1 MIERR
6 SDTEGY
12 PTIYESWP
20 KRRPRLDEVVT
31 RIFKE
36 SILPQYQE
44 RCRILKFDHHASID
58 TWFDVKRDTLRTSF
72 RRSILPPVLGQL
84 PDGLTQKMLVKADT
98 RLNKEHGEYI
108 IHGICDAR
116 HLIVRIMIWS
126 DCLYA
131 YWLTEIPHDKSVRKD
146 DQKRRIITSVF
157 HALKEPQDG
166 VEIVPW
172 PDNIE
177 DFSDVYH
184 EVMRDAPAFSKAD
197 VDKRIDEREEELN
210 VRIERQWRPLP
221 THPPAS
227 EQPIHH
233 FVMHFTDQSD
243 CQLTMVNDAH
253 WESQWVMLQSDPTP
267 LQIDLATIA
276 GTERSGL
283 TEKVETSS
291 LACPPKAKHAGGLS
305 PDVRSTV
312 FLPAPLNESLQ
323 ERIGHAL
330 QNKTL
335 PTYWEKVDDLLDA
348 SADLASTWCG
358 LTNVKSLLCLA
369 AACRFGPIISHY
381 IEAKP
386 HDTKEKKK
394 GIQEKEKGNPPSALS
409 IASKFLRQWD
419 KQVYR
424 IQQVKDGE
432 MDPETRKELN
442 VTNFPIT
449 EYVDSGFVKH
459 VWRRLHFNELKGTE
473 AYNLENFGAFMSITI
488 DQFVKLIVRHRF
500 KLDRADS
507 TPTRNAN
514 NTSTCTPDQ
523 NLETLKQLRQNND
536 PEGVGS
542 QLDRLFRS
550 AAVYVTCPSQEQPEA
565 RERLAT
571 AWDDALTLT
580 ETHNSRAHKAMLS
593 QGMDGFMSAVQQLQ
607 KDHNV

>member
-253 WESQWVMLQSDPTP
+253 WESQWVMLQSDPAP
-267 LQIDLATIA
+267 LQIYLATIA
-276 GTERSGL
+276 GTKGSGL
-283 TEKVETSS
+283 TDNVETSS
-291 LACPPKAKHAGGLS
+291 LACPPVAKHAWAA
-305 PDVRSTV
+305 PTDVRSTV
-312 FLPAPLNESLQ
+312 FLRAPLNESLQ

-335 PTYWEKVDDLLDA
+335 PMYWERVDDLLDA
-348 SADLASTWCG
+348 SADLASAWCG

-369 AACRFGPIISHY
+369 TACRFGPIISQC
-381 IEAKP
+381 IEAKLQG
-386 HDTKEKKK
+386 TKEKKK
-394 GIQEKEKGNPPSALS
+394 GYPPSALS
-409 IASKFLRQWD
+409 IASKFLKQW
-419 KQVYR
+419 R
-424 IQQVKDGE
+424 LRMNTIREVKDGE
-432 MDPETRKELN
+432 MDPETRKKLS

-473 AYNLENFGAFMSITI
+473 AYNLENFGAFMSIAM
-488 DQFVKLIVRHRF
+488 DHFVNLIVRHRF
-500 KLDRADS
+500 TLDRADS
-507 TPTRNAN
+507 TPTRNAKRA
-514 NTSTCTPDQ
+514 STRTPDQ
-523 NLETLKQLRQNND
+523 NFETLKQLRQNND

-550 AAVYVTCPSQEQPEA
+550 AVAYVTCPSQEQAEA
-565 RERLAT
+565 HKRLVT
-571 AWDDALTLT
+571 AWDDALALT
-580 ETHNSRAHKAMLS
+580 ETHNSRAHEALLS

-607 KDHNV
+607 EDHNV

>member
-6 SDTEGY
+6 SDTEEY

-20 KRRPRLDEVVT
+20 KRGPRLEDVVT
-31 RIFKE
+31 HIFKE

-84 PDGLTQKMLVKADT
+84 PEGLTQKMLVKADT

-108 IHGICDAR
+108 IRKVCDEQE
-116 HLIVRIMIWS
+116 LIVRVMIWS

-131 YWLTEIPHDKSVRKD
+131 YWLTETPHDKSVRKD

-157 HALKEPQDG
+157 HALTESQDG

-172 PDNIE
+172 PDDIE
-177 DFSDVYH
+177 DFSDVYAYI
-184 EVMRDAPAFSKAD
+184 MRTAPTFSKAD

-210 VRIERQWRPLP
+210 VRIERQWRHLP

-233 FVMHFTDQSD
+233 FVTHFTDQSD

-267 LQIDLATIA
+267 LQIYLATIA
-276 GTERSGL
+276 GTKGSGL
-283 TEKVETSS
+283 TDNVETSS
-291 LACPPKAKHAGGLS
+291 LACPPVAKHARAAP

-335 PTYWEKVDDLLDA
+335 PMYWERVDDLLDA
-348 SADLASTWCG
+348 SADLASAWCG

-369 AACRFGPIISHY
+369 TACRFGPIISQY
-381 IEAKP
+381 IEAKQQG
-386 HDTKEKKK
+386 TKEKKK
-394 GIQEKEKGNPPSALS
+394 GYPPSALS

-419 KQVYR
+419 KQVHR

-432 MDPETRKELN
+432 MDPETRKKLS

-488 DQFVKLIVRHRF
+488 DHFVNLIVRHRF
-500 KLDRADS
+500 TLDRADS
-507 TPTRNAN
+507 TPTRNAKRA
-514 NTSTCTPDQ
+514 STHTPDQ
-523 NLETLKQLRQNND
+523 NFETLKQLRQNDD

-542 QLDRLFRS
+542 QVDRLFRS
-550 AAVYVTCPSQEQPEA
+550 AVVYVTCPSQEQAEA
-565 RERLAT
+565 HKRLVT
-571 AWDDALTLT
+571 AWDDALALT
-580 ETHNSRAHKAMLS
+580 ETHNSRAHKALLS

>member
-6 SDTEGY
+6 SDTEEY

-31 RIFKE
+31 HIFKE

-44 RCRILKFDHHASID
+44 QCLKLKLDHHASID

-72 RRSILPPVLGQL
+72 RRSILPPVLGKL
-84 PDGLTQKMLVKADT
+84 PEGLTQKMLVKADT

-108 IHGICDAR
+108 IHGIYDTR

-172 PDNIE
+172 PDDIE

-184 EVMRDAPAFSKAD
+184 EVMRTAPTFSKAD

-210 VRIERQWRPLP
+210 VRIERQWQHLP

-233 FVMHFTDQSD
+233 FVTHFTDQSD

-267 LQIDLATIA
+267 LQIYLATIA
-276 GTERSGL
+276 GTKGSGL
-283 TEKVETSS
+283 TDNVETSS
-291 LACPPKAKHAGGLS
+291 LACPPVAKHAWAAP

-335 PTYWEKVDDLLDA
+335 PMYWERVDDLLDA
-348 SADLASTWCG
+348 SANLASAWCG

-369 AACRFGPIISHY
+369 TACRFGPIISQC
-381 IEAKP
+381 IEAKLQG
-386 HDTKEKKK
+386 TKEKKE
-394 GIQEKEKGNPPSALS
+394 GYPPSALS
-409 IASKFLRQWD
+409 IANKFLKQW
-419 KQVYR
+419 R
-424 IQQVKDGE
+424 LRMNTIREVKDGE
-432 MDPETRKELN
+432 MDPETRKKLS

-449 EYVDSGFVKH
+449 EYVDSGFIKH

-488 DQFVKLIVRHRF
+488 DHFVNLIVRHRF
-500 KLDRADS
+500 TLDRADS
-507 TPTRNAN
+507 TPTRNAKRA
-514 NTSTCTPDQ
+514 STHTPDQ
-523 NLETLKQLRQNND
+523 NFETLKQLRQNND

-550 AAVYVTCPSQEQPEA
+550 AVVYVTCPSQEQAEA
-565 RERLAT
+565 HKRLVT
-571 AWDDALTLT
+571 AWDDALALT
-580 ETHNSRAHKAMLS
+580 ETHNSRAHKALLS

>member
-31 RIFKE
+31 RIFKA

-253 WESQWVMLQSDPTP
+253 WESQWVMLQSDPAP
-267 LQIDLATIA
+267 LQIYLATIA
-276 GTERSGL
+276 GTKGSGL
-283 TEKVETSS
+283 TDNVETSS
-291 LACPPKAKHAGGLS
+291 LACPPVAKHAWAA
-305 PDVRSTV
+305 PTDVRSTV
-312 FLPAPLNESLQ
+312 FLRAPLNESLQ

-335 PTYWEKVDDLLDA
+335 PMYWERVDDLLDA
-348 SADLASTWCG
+348 SADLASAWCG

-369 AACRFGPIISHY
+369 TACRFGPIISQC
-381 IEAKP
+381 IEAKLQG
-386 HDTKEKKK
+386 TKEKKK
-394 GIQEKEKGNPPSALS
+394 GYPPSALS
-409 IASKFLRQWD
+409 IASKFLKQW
-419 KQVYR
+419 R
-424 IQQVKDGE
+424 LRMNTIREVKDGE
-432 MDPETRKELN
+432 MDPETRKKLS

-473 AYNLENFGAFMSITI
+473 AYNLENFGAFMSIAM
-488 DQFVKLIVRHRF
+488 DHFVNLIVRHRF
-500 KLDRADS
+500 TLDRADS
-507 TPTRNAN
+507 TPTRNAKRA
-514 NTSTCTPDQ
+514 STRTPDQ
-523 NLETLKQLRQNND
+523 NFETLKQLRQNDD

-542 QLDRLFRS
+542 QVDRLFRS
-550 AAVYVTCPSQEQPEA
+550 AVVYVTCPSQEQAEA
-565 RERLAT
+565 HKRLVT
-571 AWDDALTLT
+571 AWDDALALT
-580 ETHNSRAHKAMLS
+580 ETHNSRAHEALLS

-607 KDHNV
+607 EDHNV

>member
-6 SDTEGY
+6 SDTEEY

-20 KRRPRLDEVVT
+20 KRGPRLEDVVT
-31 RIFKE
+31 HIFKE

-84 PDGLTQKMLVKADT
+84 PEGLTQKMLVKADT

-157 HALKEPQDG
+157 HALTESQDG

-172 PDNIE
+172 PDDIE

-210 VRIERQWRPLP
+210 VRIERQWRHLP

-233 FVMHFTDQSD
+233 FVTHFTDQSD

-253 WESQWVMLQSDPTP
+253 WESQWVMLQSDPAP
-267 LQIDLATIA
+267 LQIYLATIA
-276 GTERSGL
+276 GTKGSGL
-283 TEKVETSS
+283 TDNVETSS
-291 LACPPKAKHAGGLS
+291 LACPPVAKHAWAAP

-335 PTYWEKVDDLLDA
+335 PMYWERVDDLLDA
-348 SADLASTWCG
+348 SADLASAWCG

-369 AACRFGPIISHY
+369 TACRFGPIISQY
-381 IEAKP
+381 IEAKLQG
-386 HDTKEKKK
+386 TKEKKE
-394 GIQEKEKGNPPSALS
+394 GYPPSALS
-409 IASKFLRQWD
+409 IARKFLRQWD
-419 KQVYR
+419 KQVHR

-432 MDPETRKELN
+432 MDPETRKKLI

-473 AYNLENFGAFMSITI
+473 AYNLENFGAFMSIAI
-488 DQFVKLIVRHRF
+488 DHFVKLIVRHRF
-500 KLDRADS
+500 TLDRADS
-507 TPTRNAN
+507 TPTRNAKRA
-514 NTSTCTPDQ
+514 STRTPDQ
-523 NLETLKQLRQNND
+523 NFETLKQLRQNND

-542 QLDRLFRS
+542 QVDRLFRS
-550 AAVYVTCPSQEQPEA
+550 AVVYVTCPSQEQAEA
-565 RERLAT
+565 HKRLVT
-571 AWDDALTLT
+571 AWDDALALT
-580 ETHNSRAHKAMLS
+580 ETHNSRAHEALLS

-607 KDHNV
+607 EDHNV

>member
-253 WESQWVMLQSDPTP
+253 WESQWVMLQSDPAP
-267 LQIDLATIA
+267 LQIYLATIA
-276 GTERSGL
+276 GTKGSGL
-283 TEKVETSS
+283 TDNVETSS
-291 LACPPKAKHAGGLS
+291 LACPPVAKHAWAA
-305 PDVRSTV
+305 PTDVRSTV
-312 FLPAPLNESLQ
+312 FLRAPLNESLQ

-335 PTYWEKVDDLLDA
+335 PMYWERVDDLLDA
-348 SADLASTWCG
+348 SADLASAWCG

-369 AACRFGPIISHY
+369 TACRFGPIISQC
-381 IEAKP
+381 IEAKLQG
-386 HDTKEKKK
+386 TREKKK
-394 GIQEKEKGNPPSALS
+394 GYPPSALS
-409 IASKFLRQWD
+409 IASKFLKQW
-419 KQVYR
+419 R
-424 IQQVKDGE
+424 LRMNTIREVKDGE
-432 MDPETRKELN
+432 MDPETRKKLS

-473 AYNLENFGAFMSITI
+473 AYNLENFGAFMSIAM
-488 DQFVKLIVRHRF
+488 DHFVNLIVRHRF
-500 KLDRADS
+500 TLDRADS
-507 TPTRNAN
+507 TPTRNAKRA
-514 NTSTCTPDQ
+514 STRTPDQ
-523 NLETLKQLRQNND
+523 NFETLKQLRQNDD

-542 QLDRLFRS
+542 QVDRLFRS
-550 AAVYVTCPSQEQPEA
+550 AVVYVTCPSQEQAEA
-565 RERLAT
+565 HKRLVT
-571 AWDDALTLT
+571 AWDDALALT
-580 ETHNSRAHKAMLS
+580 ETHNSRAHEALLS

-607 KDHNV
+607 EDHNV

>member
-6 SDTEGY
+6 SDTEEY

-31 RIFKE
+31 HIFKE

-44 RCRILKFDHHASID
+44 QCLKLKLDHHASID

-72 RRSILPPVLGQL
+72 RRSILPPVLGKL
-84 PDGLTQKMLVKADT
+84 PEGLTQKMLVKADT

-108 IHGICDAR
+108 IHGIYDTR

-172 PDNIE
+172 PDDIE

-184 EVMRDAPAFSKAD
+184 EVMRTAPTFSKAD

-210 VRIERQWRPLP
+210 VRIERQWRHLP

-233 FVMHFTDQSD
+233 FVTHFTDQSD

-267 LQIDLATIA
+267 LQIYLATIA
-276 GTERSGL
+276 GTKGSGL
-283 TEKVETSS
+283 TDNVETSS
-291 LACPPKAKHAGGLS
+291 LACPPVAKHAWAAP

-335 PTYWEKVDDLLDA
+335 PMYWERVDDLLDA
-348 SADLASTWCG
+348 SADLASAWCG

-369 AACRFGPIISHY
+369 TACRFGPIISQY
-381 IEAKP
+381 IEAKLQG
-386 HDTKEKKK
+386 TKEKKE
-394 GIQEKEKGNPPSALS
+394 GYPPSALS
-409 IASKFLRQWD
+409 IARKFLRQWD
-419 KQVYR
+419 KQVHR

-432 MDPETRKELN
+432 MDPETRKKLI

-473 AYNLENFGAFMSITI
+473 AYNLENFGAFMSIAI
-488 DQFVKLIVRHRF
+488 DHFVKLIVRHRF
-500 KLDRADS
+500 TLDRADS
-507 TPTRNAN
+507 TPTRNAKRA
-514 NTSTCTPDQ
+514 STRTPDQ
-523 NLETLKQLRQNND
+523 NFETLKQLRQNND

-542 QLDRLFRS
+542 QVDRLFRS
-550 AAVYVTCPSQEQPEA
+550 AVVYVTCPSQEQAEA
-565 RERLAT
+565 HKRLVT
-571 AWDDALTLT
+571 AWDDALALT
-580 ETHNSRAHKAMLS
+580 ETHNSRAHEALLS

-607 KDHNV
+607 EDHNV

>member
-6 SDTEGY
+6 SDTEEY

-31 RIFKE
+31 HIFKE

-44 RCRILKFDHHASID
+44 QCLKLKLDHHASID

-72 RRSILPPVLGQL
+72 RRSILPPVLGKL
-84 PDGLTQKMLVKADT
+84 PEGLTQKMLVKADT

-108 IHGICDAR
+108 IHGIYDTR

-172 PDNIE
+172 PDDIE

-184 EVMRDAPAFSKAD
+184 EVMRTAPTFSKAD

-210 VRIERQWRPLP
+210 VRIERQWRHLP

-233 FVMHFTDQSD
+233 FVTHFTDQSD

-253 WESQWVMLQSDPTP
+253 WESQWVMLQSDPAP
-267 LQIDLATIA
+267 LQIYLATIA
-276 GTERSGL
+276 GTKGSGL
-283 TEKVETSS
+283 TENVETSS
-291 LACPPKAKHAGGLS
+291 LACPPVAKHAWAAP

-335 PTYWEKVDDLLDA
+335 PMYWEKVDDLLDA
-348 SADLASTWCG
+348 SADLASAWCG

-369 AACRFGPIISHY
+369 TACRFGPIISQC

-386 HDTKEKKK
+386 QGTKEKKK
-394 GIQEKEKGNPPSALS
+394 GYPPSALS

-419 KQVYR
+419 KQVHR

-432 MDPETRKELN
+432 MDPETRKKLS

-473 AYNLENFGAFMSITI
+473 AYNLENFGAFMSIAI
-488 DQFVKLIVRHRF
+488 DHFVKLIVRHRF
-500 KLDRADS
+500 TLDRADS
-507 TPTRNAN
+507 TPTRNAKRA
-514 NTSTCTPDQ
+514 STRTPDQ
-523 NLETLKQLRQNND
+523 NFETLKQLRQNND

-542 QLDRLFRS
+542 QVDRLFRS
-550 AAVYVTCPSQEQPEA
+550 AVVYVTCPSQEQAEA
-565 RERLAT
+565 HKRLVT
-571 AWDDALTLT
+571 AWNDALALT
-580 ETHNSRAHKAMLS
+580 ETHNSRAHKALLS

>member
-1 MIERR
+1 MIERHPHV
-6 SDTEGY
+6 EAY
-12 PTIYESWP
+12 PTIYDPWP
-20 KRRPRLDEVVT
+20 KRGPRLDDVVT
-31 RIFKE
+31 HIFKE

-84 PDGLTQKMLVKADT
+84 PEGLTQKMLVKADT

-108 IHGICDAR
+108 IHGIHDAR

-126 DCLYA
+126 DCLYT
-131 YWLTEIPHDKSVRKD
+131 YWLTETPHDKSVRKD

-172 PDNIE
+172 PDDIE

-184 EVMRDAPAFSKAD
+184 EVMRDAPTFSKAD

-210 VRIERQWRPLP
+210 VRIERQWRHLP

-233 FVMHFTDQSD
+233 FVTHFTDQSD

-253 WESQWVMLQSDPTP
+253 WESQWVMLQSDSTP
-267 LQIDLATIA
+267 LQIYLATIA
-276 GTERSGL
+276 GTKGSGL
-283 TEKVETSS
+283 TDNVETSS
-291 LACPPKAKHAGGLS
+291 LACPPVAKHAWAA
-305 PDVRSTV
+305 PTDVRSTV
-312 FLPAPLNESLQ
+312 FLRAPLNESLQ

-335 PTYWEKVDDLLDA
+335 PMYWERVDDLLDA
-348 SADLASTWCG
+348 SADLASAWCG

-369 AACRFGPIISHY
+369 TACRFGPIISQY
-381 IEAKP
+381 IEAKQQG
-386 HDTKEKKK
+386 TKEKKK
-394 GIQEKEKGNPPSALS
+394 GYPPSALS

-419 KQVYR
+419 KQVHR

-432 MDPETRKELN
+432 MDPETRKKLS

-488 DQFVKLIVRHRF
+488 DHFVNLIVRHRF
-500 KLDRADS
+500 TLDRADS
-507 TPTRNAN
+507 TPTRNAKRA
-514 NTSTCTPDQ
+514 STRTPDQ
-523 NLETLKQLRQNND
+523 NFETLKQLRQNDD

-542 QLDRLFRS
+542 QVDRLFRS
-550 AAVYVTCPSQEQPEA
+550 AVVYVTCPSQEQAEA
-565 RERLAT
+565 HKRLVT
-571 AWDDALTLT
+571 AWDDALALT
-580 ETHNSRAHKAMLS
+580 ETHNSRAHEALLS
-593 QGMDGFMSAVQQLQ
+593 QGMGGFMSAVQQLQ
-607 KDHNV
+607 EDHNV

>member
-6 SDTEGY
+6 SDTEEY

-20 KRRPRLDEVVT
+20 KRGPRLEDVVT
-31 RIFKE
+31 HIFKE

-84 PDGLTQKMLVKADT
+84 PEGLTQKMLVKADT

-253 WESQWVMLQSDPTP
+253 WESQWVMLQSDPAP
-267 LQIDLATIA
+267 LQIYLATIA
-276 GTERSGL
+276 GTKGSGL
-283 TEKVETSS
+283 TDNVETSS
-291 LACPPKAKHAGGLS
+291 LACPPVAKHAWAA
-305 PDVRSTV
+305 PTDVRSTV
-312 FLPAPLNESLQ
+312 FLRAPLNESLQ

-335 PTYWEKVDDLLDA
+335 PMYWERVDDLLDA
-348 SADLASTWCG
+348 SADLASAWCG

-369 AACRFGPIISHY
+369 TACRFGPIISQC
-381 IEAKP
+381 IEAKLQG
-386 HDTKEKKK
+386 TKEKKK
-394 GIQEKEKGNPPSALS
+394 GYPPSALS
-409 IASKFLRQWD
+409 IASKFLKQW
-419 KQVYR
+419 R
-424 IQQVKDGE
+424 LRMNTIREVKDGE
-432 MDPETRKELN
+432 MDPETRKKLS

-473 AYNLENFGAFMSITI
+473 AYNLENFGAFMSIAM
-488 DQFVKLIVRHRF
+488 DHFVNLIVRHRF
-500 KLDRADS
+500 TLDRADS
-507 TPTRNAN
+507 TPTRNAKRA
-514 NTSTCTPDQ
+514 STRTPDQ
-523 NLETLKQLRQNND
+523 NFETLKQLRQNDD

-542 QLDRLFRS
+542 QVDRLFRS
-550 AAVYVTCPSQEQPEA
+550 AVVYVTCPSQEQAEA
-565 RERLAT
+565 HKRLVT
-571 AWDDALTLT
+571 AWDDALALT
-580 ETHNSRAHKAMLS
+580 ETHNSRAHEALLS

-607 KDHNV
+607 EDHNV

>member
-6 SDTEGY
+6 SDTEEY

-31 RIFKE
+31 HIFKE
-36 SILPQYQE
+36 IILPQYQE
-44 RCRILKFDHHASID
+44 RCRILKLDHHASID

-72 RRSILPPVLGQL
+72 RRSILPPVLGKL
-84 PDGLTQKMLVKADT
+84 PEGLTQKMLVKADT

-108 IHGICDAR
+108 IHGIYDAR

-172 PDNIE
+172 PDDIE

-210 VRIERQWRPLP
+210 VRIERQWRHLP

-233 FVMHFTDQSD
+233 FVTHFTDQSD

-267 LQIDLATIA
+267 LQIYLATIA
-276 GTERSGL
+276 GTKGSGL
-283 TEKVETSS
+283 TENVETSS
-291 LACPPKAKHAGGLS
+291 LACPPVAKHARAAP

-335 PTYWEKVDDLLDA
+335 PMYWERVDDLLDA
-348 SADLASTWCG
+348 SADLASAWCG

-369 AACRFGPIISHY
+369 TACRFGPIISQC
-381 IEAKP
+381 IEAKQQG
-386 HDTKEKKK
+386 TKEKKK
-394 GIQEKEKGNPPSALS
+394 GYPPSALS
-409 IASKFLRQWD
+409 IANKFLKQWRL
-419 KQVYR
+419 QMNTIR
-424 IQQVKDGE
+424 EVKDGE
-432 MDPETRKELN
+432 MDPETRKKLS

-449 EYVDSGFVKH
+449 EYVDSGFIKH

-488 DQFVKLIVRHRF
+488 DHFVNLIVRHRF
-500 KLDRADS
+500 TLDRADS
-507 TPTRNAN
+507 TPTRNAKRA
-514 NTSTCTPDQ
+514 STRTPDQ

-550 AAVYVTCPSQEQPEA
+550 AAVYVTCPSQEQAEA
-565 RERLAT
+565 HKRLVT
-571 AWDDALTLT
+571 AWDDALALT
-580 ETHNSRAHKAMLS
+580 ETHNSRAHKALLS

>member
-1 MIERR
+1 MIERHPHV
-6 SDTEGY
+6 EAY
-12 PTIYESWP
+12 PTIYDPWP
-20 KRRPRLDEVVT
+20 KRRPRLEDVVT
-31 RIFKE
+31 HIFKE

-44 RCRILKFDHHASID
+44 QCLKLKLDHHASID

-84 PDGLTQKMLVKADT
+84 PEGLTQKMLVKADT

-108 IHGICDAR
+108 IRKVCDEQE
-116 HLIVRIMIWS
+116 LIVRVMIWS

-157 HALKEPQDG
+157 HALTESQDG

-172 PDNIE
+172 PDDIE
-177 DFSDVYH
+177 DFSDVYAYI
-184 EVMRDAPAFSKAD
+184 MRTAPTFSKAD

-210 VRIERQWRPLP
+210 VRIERQWRHLP

-233 FVMHFTDQSD
+233 FVTHFTDQSD

-267 LQIDLATIA
+267 LQIYLATIA
-276 GTERSGL
+276 GTKGSGL
-283 TEKVETSS
+283 TDNVETSS
-291 LACPPKAKHAGGLS
+291 LACPPVAKHARAAP

-335 PTYWEKVDDLLDA
+335 PMYWERVDDLLDA
-348 SADLASTWCG
+348 SADLASAWCG

-369 AACRFGPIISHY
+369 TACRFGPIISQC

-386 HDTKEKKK
+386 QGTKEKKK
-394 GIQEKEKGNPPSALS
+394 GYPPSALS

-419 KQVYR
+419 KQVHR

-432 MDPETRKELN
+432 MDPETRKKLS

-473 AYNLENFGAFMSITI
+473 AYNLENFGAFMSIAI
-488 DQFVKLIVRHRF
+488 DHFVNLIVRHRF
-500 KLDRADS
+500 TLDRADS
-507 TPTRNAN
+507 TPTRNAKRA
-514 NTSTCTPDQ
+514 STRTPDQ
-523 NLETLKQLRQNND
+523 NFETLKQLRQNND

-542 QLDRLFRS
+542 QVDRLFRS
-550 AAVYVTCPSQEQPEA
+550 AVVYVTCPSQEQAEA
-565 RERLAT
+565 HKRLVT
-571 AWDDALTLT
+571 AWNDALALT
-580 ETHNSRAHKAMLS
+580 ETHNSRAHKALLS

>member
-6 SDTEGY
+6 SDTEEY

-20 KRRPRLDEVVT
+20 KRGPRLEDVVT
-31 RIFKE
+31 HIFKE

-84 PDGLTQKMLVKADT
+84 PEGLTQKMLVKADT

-108 IHGICDAR
+108 IHGIYDAR
-116 HLIVRIMIWS
+116 HLIIRIMIWS

-172 PDNIE
+172 PDDIE

-210 VRIERQWRPLP
+210 VRIERQWQHLP

-233 FVMHFTDQSD
+233 FVTHFTDQSD

-267 LQIDLATIA
+267 LQIYLATIA
-276 GTERSGL
+276 GTKGSGL
-283 TEKVETSS
+283 TDNVETSS
-291 LACPPKAKHAGGLS
+291 LACPPVAKHAWAAP

-335 PTYWEKVDDLLDA
+335 PMYWERVDDLLDA
-348 SADLASTWCG
+348 SADLASAWCG

-369 AACRFGPIISHY
+369 TACRFGPIISQC
-381 IEAKP
+381 IEAKLQG
-386 HDTKEKKK
+386 TKEKKE
-394 GIQEKEKGNPPSALS
+394 GYPPSALS
-409 IASKFLRQWD
+409 IANKFLKQW
-419 KQVYR
+419 R
-424 IQQVKDGE
+424 LRMNTIREVKDGE
-432 MDPETRKELN
+432 MDPETRKKLS

-449 EYVDSGFVKH
+449 EYVDSGFIKH

-488 DQFVKLIVRHRF
+488 DHFVNLIVRHRF
-500 KLDRADS
+500 TLDRADS
-507 TPTRNAN
+507 TPTRNAKRA
-514 NTSTCTPDQ
+514 STHTPDQ
-523 NLETLKQLRQNND
+523 NFETLKQLRQNND

-550 AAVYVTCPSQEQPEA
+550 AVVYVTCPSQEQAEA
-565 RERLAT
+565 HKRLVT
-571 AWDDALTLT
+571 AWDDALALT
-580 ETHNSRAHKAMLS
+580 ETHNSRAHKALLS

>member
-1 MIERR
+1 MIERHPHV
-6 SDTEGY
+6 EAY
-12 PTIYESWP
+12 PTIYDPWP

-253 WESQWVMLQSDPTP
+253 WESQWVMLQSDPAP
-267 LQIDLATIA
+267 LQIYLATIA
-276 GTERSGL
+276 GTKGSGL
-283 TEKVETSS
+283 TDNVETSS
-291 LACPPKAKHAGGLS
+291 LACPPVAKHAWAA
-305 PDVRSTV
+305 PTDVRSTV
-312 FLPAPLNESLQ
+312 FLRAPLNESLQ

-335 PTYWEKVDDLLDA
+335 PMYWERVDDLLDA
-348 SADLASTWCG
+348 SADLASAWCG

-369 AACRFGPIISHY
+369 TACQFGPIISQC
-381 IEAKP
+381 IEAKLQG
-386 HDTKEKKK
+386 TKEKKK
-394 GIQEKEKGNPPSALS
+394 GYPPSALS
-409 IASKFLRQWD
+409 IASKFLKQW
-419 KQVYR
+419 R
-424 IQQVKDGE
+424 LRMNTIREVKDGE
-432 MDPETRKELN
+432 MDPETRKKLS

-473 AYNLENFGAFMSITI
+473 AYNLENFGAFMSIAM
-488 DQFVKLIVRHRF
+488 DHFVNLIVRHRF
-500 KLDRADS
+500 TLDRADS
-507 TPTRNAN
+507 TPTRNAKRA
-514 NTSTCTPDQ
+514 STRTPDQ
-523 NLETLKQLRQNND
+523 NFETLKQLRQNDD

-542 QLDRLFRS
+542 QVDRLFRS
-550 AAVYVTCPSQEQPEA
+550 AVVYVTCPSQEQAEA
-565 RERLAT
+565 HKRLVT
-571 AWDDALTLT
+571 AWDDALALT
-580 ETHNSRAHKAMLS
+580 ETHNSRAHEALLS

-607 KDHNV
+607 EDHNV

>member
-6 SDTEGY
+6 SDTEEY

-20 KRRPRLDEVVT
+20 KRGPRLEDVVT

-84 PDGLTQKMLVKADT
+84 PEGLTQKMLVKADT

-108 IHGICDAR
+108 IRKVCDEQE
-116 HLIVRIMIWS
+116 LIIRVMIWS

-157 HALKEPQDG
+157 HALTESQDG

-172 PDNIE
+172 PDDIE
-177 DFSDVYH
+177 DFSDVYAYI
-184 EVMRDAPAFSKAD
+184 MRTAPTFSKAD

-210 VRIERQWRPLP
+210 VRIERQWRHLP

-233 FVMHFTDQSD
+233 FVTHFTDQAD

-267 LQIDLATIA
+267 LQIYLATIA
-276 GTERSGL
+276 GTKGSGL
-283 TEKVETSS
+283 TDNVETSS
-291 LACPPKAKHAGGLS
+291 LACPPVAKHARAAP

-335 PTYWEKVDDLLDA
+335 PMYWERVDDLLDA
-348 SADLASTWCG
+348 SADLASAWCG

-369 AACRFGPIISHY
+369 TACRFGPIISQY
-381 IEAKP
+381 IEAKQQG
-386 HDTKEKKK
+386 TKEKKK
-394 GIQEKEKGNPPSALS
+394 GYPPSALS

-419 KQVYR
+419 KQVHR

-432 MDPETRKELN
+432 MDPETRKKLS

-488 DQFVKLIVRHRF
+488 DHFVNLIVRHRF
-500 KLDRADS
+500 TLDRADS
-507 TPTRNAN
+507 TPTRNAKRA
-514 NTSTCTPDQ
+514 STHTPDQ
-523 NLETLKQLRQNND
+523 NFETLKQLRQNDD

-542 QLDRLFRS
+542 QVDRLFRS
-550 AAVYVTCPSQEQPEA
+550 AVVYVTCPSQEQAEA
-565 RERLAT
+565 HKRLVT
-571 AWDDALTLT
+571 AWDDALALT
-580 ETHNSRAHKAMLS
+580 ETHNSRAHEALLS

-607 KDHNV
+607 EDHNV

>member
-253 WESQWVMLQSDPTP
+253 WESQWVMLQSDPAP
-267 LQIDLATIA
+267 LQIYLATIA
-276 GTERSGL
+276 GTKGSGL
-283 TEKVETSS
+283 TDNVETSS
-291 LACPPKAKHAGGLS
+291 LACPPVAKHAWAA
-305 PDVRSTV
+305 PTDVRSTV
-312 FLPAPLNESLQ
+312 FLRAPLNESLQ

-335 PTYWEKVDDLLDA
+335 PMYWERVDDLLDA
-348 SADLASTWCG
+348 SADLASAWCG

-369 AACRFGPIISHY
+369 TACRFGPIISQC
-381 IEAKP
+381 IEAKRQG
-386 HDTKEKKK
+386 TKEKKK
-394 GIQEKEKGNPPSALS
+394 GYPPSALS
-409 IASKFLRQWD
+409 IASKFLKQW
-419 KQVYR
+419 R
-424 IQQVKDGE
+424 LRMNTIREVKDGE
-432 MDPETRKELN
+432 MDPETRKKLS

-473 AYNLENFGAFMSITI
+473 AYNLENFGAFMSIAM
-488 DQFVKLIVRHRF
+488 DHFVNLIVRHRF
-500 KLDRADS
+500 TLDRADS
-507 TPTRNAN
+507 TPTRNAKRA
-514 NTSTCTPDQ
+514 STRTPDQ
-523 NLETLKQLRQNND
+523 NFETLKQLRQNDD

-542 QLDRLFRS
+542 QVDRLFRS
-550 AAVYVTCPSQEQPEA
+550 AVVYVTCPSQEQAEA
-565 RERLAT
+565 HKRLVT
-571 AWDDALTLT
+571 AWDDALALT
-580 ETHNSRAHKAMLS
+580 ETHNSRAHEALLS

-607 KDHNV
+607 EDHNV

>member
-6 SDTEGY
+6 SDTEEY

-31 RIFKE
+31 HIFKE

-44 RCRILKFDHHASID
+44 RCLILKFDHHASID

-72 RRSILPPVLGQL
+72 RRSILPPVLGKL

-108 IHGICDAR
+108 IHGIHDAR

-126 DCLYA
+126 DCLYT
-131 YWLTEIPHDKSVRKD
+131 YWLTETPHDKSVRKD

-157 HALKEPQDG
+157 HALTESQDG

-172 PDNIE
+172 PDDIE

-184 EVMRDAPAFSKAD
+184 EVMRTAPTFSKAD

-210 VRIERQWRPLP
+210 VRIERQWRHLP

-233 FVMHFTDQSD
+233 FVTHFTDQSD

-267 LQIDLATIA
+267 LQIYLATIA
-276 GTERSGL
+276 GTKGSGL
-283 TEKVETSS
+283 TDNVETSS
-291 LACPPKAKHAGGLS
+291 LACPPVAKHAWAAP
-305 PDVRSTV
+305 PDVHSTV

-335 PTYWEKVDDLLDA
+335 PMYWERVDDLLDA
-348 SADLASTWCG
+348 SADLASAWCG

-369 AACRFGPIISHY
+369 TACRFGPIISQC

-386 HDTKEKKK
+386 QGTKEKKK
-394 GIQEKEKGNPPSALS
+394 GYPPSALS
-409 IASKFLRQWD
+409 IANKFLKQWRL
-419 KQVYR
+419 QMNTIR
-424 IQQVKDGE
+424 EVKDGE
-432 MDPETRKELN
+432 MDPETRKKLS

-449 EYVDSGFVKH
+449 EYVDSGFIKH

-473 AYNLENFGAFMSITI
+473 AYNLENFGAFMSITM
-488 DQFVKLIVRHRF
+488 DHFVKLIVRHRF
-500 KLDRADS
+500 TLDRADS
-507 TPTRNAN
+507 TPTRNAKRA
-514 NTSTCTPDQ
+514 STRTPDQ
-523 NLETLKQLRQNND
+523 NFETLKQLRQNND

-550 AAVYVTCPSQEQPEA
+550 AVVYVTCPSQEQAEA
-565 RERLAT
+565 HKRLVT
-571 AWDDALTLT
+571 AWDDALALT
-580 ETHNSRAHKAMLS
+580 ETHNSRAHNAMLS
-593 QGMDGFMSAVQQLQ
+593 LGMDGFVSAIQQHQ
-607 KDHNV
+607 EDHNV

>member
-20 KRRPRLDEVVT
+20 KREPRLEDVVT
-31 RIFKE
+31 HIFKE

-84 PDGLTQKMLVKADT
+84 PEGLTQKMLVKADT

-108 IHGICDAR
+108 IHGIHDAR

-126 DCLYA
+126 DCLYT
-131 YWLTEIPHDKSVRKD
+131 YWLTETPHDKSVRKD

-172 PDNIE
+172 PDDIK

-184 EVMRDAPAFSKAD
+184 EVMRTAPTFSKAD

-210 VRIERQWRPLP
+210 VRIERQWRHLP
-221 THPPAS
+221 TNPPAS

-233 FVMHFTDQSD
+233 FVTHFTDQSD

-267 LQIDLATIA
+267 LQIYLATIA
-276 GTERSGL
+276 GTKGSGL
-283 TEKVETSS
+283 TDNVETSS
-291 LACPPKAKHAGGLS
+291 LACPPVAKHAWAAP

-335 PTYWEKVDDLLDA
+335 PMYWERVDDLLDA
-348 SADLASTWCG
+348 SADLASAWCG

-369 AACRFGPIISHY
+369 TACRFGPIISQC
-381 IEAKP
+381 IEAKTQG
-386 HDTKEKKK
+386 TKEKKK
-394 GIQEKEKGNPPSALS
+394 GYPPSALS

-419 KQVYR
+419 KQVHR

-432 MDPETRKELN
+432 MDPETRKKLS

-449 EYVDSGFVKH
+449 EYVDSGFIKH

-473 AYNLENFGAFMSITI
+473 AYNLENFGAFMSNTM
-488 DQFVKLIVRHRF
+488 DHFVKLIVRHRF
-500 KLDRADS
+500 TLDRADS
-507 TPTRNAN
+507 TPTRNAKRA
-514 NTSTCTPDQ
+514 STRTPDQ
-523 NLETLKQLRQNND
+523 NFETLKQLRQNND

-542 QLDRLFRS
+542 QVDRLFRS
-550 AAVYVTCPSQEQPEA
+550 AVVYVTCPSQEQAEA
-565 RERLAT
+565 HKRLVT
-571 AWDDALTLT
+571 AWDDALALT
-580 ETHNSRAHKAMLS
+580 ETHNSRAHKALLS

>member
-6 SDTEGY
+6 SDTEEY

-20 KRRPRLDEVVT
+20 KRGPRLEDVVT
-31 RIFKE
+31 HIFKE

-84 PDGLTQKMLVKADT
+84 PEGLTQKMLVKADT

-108 IHGICDAR
+108 IRKVCDEQE
-116 HLIVRIMIWS
+116 LIIRVMIWS

-157 HALKEPQDG
+157 HALTESQDG

-172 PDNIE
+172 PDDIE
-177 DFSDVYH
+177 DFSDVYAYI
-184 EVMRDAPAFSKAD
+184 MRTAPTFSKAD

-210 VRIERQWRPLP
+210 VRIERQWRHLP

-233 FVMHFTDQSD
+233 FVTHFTDQSD

-253 WESQWVMLQSDPTP
+253 WESQWVMLQSDPAP
-267 LQIDLATIA
+267 LQIYLATIA
-276 GTERSGL
+276 GTKGSGL
-283 TEKVETSS
+283 TDNVETSS
-291 LACPPKAKHAGGLS
+291 LACPPVAKHAWAAP

-335 PTYWEKVDDLLDA
+335 PMYWERVDDLLDA
-348 SADLASTWCG
+348 SADLASAWCG

-369 AACRFGPIISHY
+369 TACRFGPIISQY
-381 IEAKP
+381 IEAKLQG
-386 HDTKEKKK
+386 TKEKKE
-394 GIQEKEKGNPPSALS
+394 GYPPSALS
-409 IASKFLRQWD
+409 IARKFLRQWD
-419 KQVYR
+419 KQVHR

-432 MDPETRKELN
+432 MDPETRKKLI

-473 AYNLENFGAFMSITI
+473 AYNLENFGAFMSIAI
-488 DQFVKLIVRHRF
+488 DHFVKLIVRHRF
-500 KLDRADS
+500 TLDRADS
-507 TPTRNAN
+507 TPTRNAKRA
-514 NTSTCTPDQ
+514 STRTPDQ
-523 NLETLKQLRQNND
+523 NFETLKQLRQNND

-542 QLDRLFRS
+542 QVDRLFRS
-550 AAVYVTCPSQEQPEA
+550 AVVYVTCPSQEQAEA
-565 RERLAT
+565 HKRLVT
-571 AWDDALTLT
+571 AWDDALALT
-580 ETHNSRAHKAMLS
+580 ETHNSRAHEALLS

-607 KDHNV
+607 EDHNV

>member
-6 SDTEGY
+6 SDTEEY

-20 KRRPRLDEVVT
+20 KRGPRLEDVVT
-31 RIFKE
+31 HIFKE

-84 PDGLTQKMLVKADT
+84 PEGLTQKMLVKADT

-108 IHGICDAR
+108 IRKVCDEQE
-116 HLIVRIMIWS
+116 LIIRVMIWS

-157 HALKEPQDG
+157 HALTESQDG

-172 PDNIE
+172 PDDIE

-210 VRIERQWRPLP
+210 VRIERQWRHLP

-233 FVMHFTDQSD
+233 FVTHFTDQSD

-253 WESQWVMLQSDPTP
+253 WESQWVMLQSDPAP
-267 LQIDLATIA
+267 LQIYLATIA
-276 GTERSGL
+276 GTKGSGL
-283 TEKVETSS
+283 TDNVETSS
-291 LACPPKAKHAGGLS
+291 LACPPVAKHAWAAP

-335 PTYWEKVDDLLDA
+335 PMYWERVDDLLDA
-348 SADLASTWCG
+348 SADLASAWCG

-369 AACRFGPIISHY
+369 TACRFGPIISQY
-381 IEAKP
+381 IEAKLQG
-386 HDTKEKKK
+386 TKEKKE
-394 GIQEKEKGNPPSALS
+394 GYPPSALS
-409 IASKFLRQWD
+409 IARKFLRQWD
-419 KQVYR
+419 KQVHR

-432 MDPETRKELN
+432 MDPETRKKLI

-459 VWRRLHFNELKGTE
+459 VWRRLHFNELKGME
-473 AYNLENFGAFMSITI
+473 AYNLENFGAFMSIAI
-488 DQFVKLIVRHRF
+488 DHFVKLIVRHRF
-500 KLDRADS
+500 TLDRADS
-507 TPTRNAN
+507 TPTRNAKRA
-514 NTSTCTPDQ
+514 STRTPDQ
-523 NLETLKQLRQNND
+523 NFETLKQLRQNND

-542 QLDRLFRS
+542 QVDRLFRS
-550 AAVYVTCPSQEQPEA
+550 AVVYVTCPSQEQAEA
-565 RERLAT
+565 HKRLVT
-571 AWDDALTLT
+571 AWDDALALT
-580 ETHNSRAHKAMLS
+580 ETHNSRAHEALLS

-607 KDHNV
+607 EDHNV

>member
-6 SDTEGY
+6 SDTEEY

-31 RIFKE
+31 HIFKE

-44 RCRILKFDHHASID
+44 QCLKLKLDHHASID

-72 RRSILPPVLGQL
+72 RRSILPPVLGKL
-84 PDGLTQKMLVKADT
+84 PEGLTQKMLVKADT

-108 IHGICDAR
+108 IHGIYDTR

-172 PDNIE
+172 PDDIE

-184 EVMRDAPAFSKAD
+184 EVMRTAPTFSKAD

-210 VRIERQWRPLP
+210 VRIERQWRHLP

-233 FVMHFTDQSD
+233 FVTHFTDQSD

-267 LQIDLATIA
+267 LQIYLATIA
-276 GTERSGL
+276 GTKGSGL
-283 TEKVETSS
+283 TDNVETSS
-291 LACPPKAKHAGGLS
+291 LACPPVAKHARAAP

-335 PTYWEKVDDLLDA
+335 PMYWERVDDLLDA
-348 SADLASTWCG
+348 SADLASAWCG

-369 AACRFGPIISHY
+369 TACRFGPIISQC

-386 HDTKEKKK
+386 QGTKEKKK
-394 GIQEKEKGNPPSALS
+394 GYPPSALS

-419 KQVYR
+419 KQVHR

-432 MDPETRKELN
+432 MDPETRKKLS

-473 AYNLENFGAFMSITI
+473 AYNLENFGAFMSIAI
-488 DQFVKLIVRHRF
+488 DHFVKLIVRHRF
-500 KLDRADS
+500 TLDRADS
-507 TPTRNAN
+507 TPTRNAKRA
-514 NTSTCTPDQ
+514 STRTPDQ
-523 NLETLKQLRQNND
+523 NFETLKQLRQNND

-542 QLDRLFRS
+542 QVDRLFRS
-550 AAVYVTCPSQEQPEA
+550 AVVYVTCPSQEQAEA
-565 RERLAT
+565 HKRLVT
-571 AWDDALTLT
+571 AWNDALALT
-580 ETHNSRAHKAMLS
+580 ETHNSRAHEALLS

-607 KDHNV
+607 EDHNV

>member
-1 MIERR
+1 MIERHPHV
-6 SDTEGY
+6 EAY
-12 PTIYESWP
+12 PTIYDPWP
-20 KRRPRLDEVVT
+20 KRRPRLEDVVT
-31 RIFKE
+31 HIFKE

-44 RCRILKFDHHASID
+44 QCLKLKLDHHASID

-84 PDGLTQKMLVKADT
+84 PEGLTQKMLVKADT

-108 IHGICDAR
+108 IRKVCDEQE
-116 HLIVRIMIWS
+116 LIVRVMIWS

-157 HALKEPQDG
+157 HALTESQDG

-172 PDNIE
+172 PDDIE
-177 DFSDVYH
+177 DFSDVYAYI
-184 EVMRDAPAFSKAD
+184 MRTAPTFSKAD

-210 VRIERQWRPLP
+210 VRIERQWRHLP

-233 FVMHFTDQSD
+233 FVTHFTDQSD

-267 LQIDLATIA
+267 LQIYLATIA
-276 GTERSGL
+276 GTKGSGL
-283 TEKVETSS
+283 TDNVETSS
-291 LACPPKAKHAGGLS
+291 LACPPVAKHAWAAP

-335 PTYWEKVDDLLDA
+335 PMYWERVDDLLDA
-348 SADLASTWCG
+348 SADLASAWCG

-369 AACRFGPIISHY
+369 TACRFGPIISQY
-381 IEAKP
+381 IEAKQQG
-386 HDTKEKKK
+386 TKEKKK
-394 GIQEKEKGNPPSALS
+394 GYPPSALS

-419 KQVYR
+419 KQVHR

-432 MDPETRKELN
+432 MDPETRKKLS

-488 DQFVKLIVRHRF
+488 DHFVNLIVRHRF
-500 KLDRADS
+500 TLDRADS
-507 TPTRNAN
+507 TPTRNAKRA
-514 NTSTCTPDQ
+514 STHTPDQ
-523 NLETLKQLRQNND
+523 NFETLKQLRQNDD

-542 QLDRLFRS
+542 QVDRLFRS
-550 AAVYVTCPSQEQPEA
+550 AVVYVTCPSQEQAEA
-565 RERLAT
+565 HKRLVT
-571 AWDDALTLT
+571 AWDDALALT
-580 ETHNSRAHKAMLS
+580 ETHNSRAHKALLS

>member
-6 SDTEGY
+6 SDTEEY

-20 KRRPRLDEVVT
+20 KRGPRLEDVVT
-31 RIFKE
+31 HIFKE

-84 PDGLTQKMLVKADT
+84 PEGLTQKMLVKADT

-108 IHGICDAR
+108 IRKVCDEQE
-116 HLIVRIMIWS
+116 LIIRVMIWS

-157 HALKEPQDG
+157 HALTESQDG

-172 PDNIE
+172 PDDIE

-210 VRIERQWRPLP
+210 VRIERQWRHLP

-233 FVMHFTDQSD
+233 FVTHFTDQSD

-253 WESQWVMLQSDPTP
+253 WESQWVMLQSDPAP
-267 LQIDLATIA
+267 LQIYLATIA
-276 GTERSGL
+276 GTKGSGL
-283 TEKVETSS
+283 TDNVETSS
-291 LACPPKAKHAGGLS
+291 LACPPVAKHAWAAP

-335 PTYWEKVDDLLDA
+335 PMYWERVDDLLDA
-348 SADLASTWCG
+348 SADLASAWCG

-369 AACRFGPIISHY
+369 TACRFGPIISQY
-381 IEAKP
+381 IEAKLQG
-386 HDTKEKKK
+386 TKEKKE
-394 GIQEKEKGNPPSALS
+394 GYPPSALS
-409 IASKFLRQWD
+409 IARKFLRQWD
-419 KQVYR
+419 KQVHR

-432 MDPETRKELN
+432 MDPETRKKLS

-449 EYVDSGFVKH
+449 EYVDSGFIKH

-488 DQFVKLIVRHRF
+488 DHFVNLIVRHRF
-500 KLDRADS
+500 TLDRADS
-507 TPTRNAN
+507 TPTRNAKRA
-514 NTSTCTPDQ
+514 STRTPDQ

-550 AAVYVTCPSQEQPEA
+550 AAVYVTCPSQEQAEA
-565 RERLAT
+565 HKRLVT
-571 AWDDALTLT
+571 AWDDALALT
-580 ETHNSRAHKAMLS
+580 ETHNSRAHKALLS

>member
-44 RCRILKFDHHASID
+44 RCRILKFDRHASID

-108 IHGICDAR
+108 IHGIYDAR
-116 HLIVRIMIWS
+116 HLIIRIMIWS

-172 PDNIE
+172 PDDIE

-210 VRIERQWRPLP
+210 VRIERQWQHLP

-233 FVMHFTDQSD
+233 FVTHFTDQSD

-267 LQIDLATIA
+267 LQIYLATIA
-276 GTERSGL
+276 GTKGSGL
-283 TEKVETSS
+283 TDNVETSS
-291 LACPPKAKHAGGLS
+291 LACPPVAKHAWAAP

-335 PTYWEKVDDLLDA
+335 PMYWERVDDLLDA
-348 SADLASTWCG
+348 SADLASAWCG

-369 AACRFGPIISHY
+369 TACRFGPIISQC
-381 IEAKP
+381 IEAKLQG
-386 HDTKEKKK
+386 TKEKKE
-394 GIQEKEKGNPPSALS
+394 GYPPSALS
-409 IASKFLRQWD
+409 IANKFLKQW
-419 KQVYR
+419 R
-424 IQQVKDGE
+424 LRMNTIREVKDGE
-432 MDPETRKELN
+432 MDPETRKKLS

-449 EYVDSGFVKH
+449 EYVDSGFIKH

-488 DQFVKLIVRHRF
+488 DHFVNLIVRHRF
-500 KLDRADS
+500 TLDRADS
-507 TPTRNAN
+507 TPTRNAKRA
-514 NTSTCTPDQ
+514 STHTPDQ
-523 NLETLKQLRQNND
+523 NFETLKQLRQNND

-550 AAVYVTCPSQEQPEA
+550 AVVYVTCPSQEQAEA
-565 RERLAT
+565 HKRLVT
-571 AWDDALTLT
+571 AWDDALALT
-580 ETHNSRAHKAMLS
+580 ETHNSRAHKALLS

>member
-6 SDTEGY
+6 SDTEEY

-20 KRRPRLDEVVT
+20 KRGPRLEDVVT
-31 RIFKE
+31 HIFKE

-84 PDGLTQKMLVKADT
+84 PEGLTQKMLVKADT

-108 IHGICDAR
+108 IRKVCDEQE
-116 HLIVRIMIWS
+116 LIIRVMIWS

-157 HALKEPQDG
+157 HALTESQDG

-172 PDNIE
+172 PDDIE

-210 VRIERQWRPLP
+210 VRIERQWRHLP

-233 FVMHFTDQSD
+233 FVTHFTDQSD

-253 WESQWVMLQSDPTP
+253 WESQWVMLQSDPAP
-267 LQIDLATIA
+267 LQIYVATIA
-276 GTERSGL
+276 GTKGSGL
-283 TEKVETSS
+283 TDNVETSS
-291 LACPPKAKHAGGLS
+291 LACPPVAKHAWAAP

-335 PTYWEKVDDLLDA
+335 PMYWERVDDLLDA
-348 SADLASTWCG
+348 SADLASAWCG

-369 AACRFGPIISHY
+369 TACRFGPIISQY
-381 IEAKP
+381 IEAKLQG
-386 HDTKEKKK
+386 TKEKKE
-394 GIQEKEKGNPPSALS
+394 GYPPSALS
-409 IASKFLRQWD
+409 IARKFLRQWD
-419 KQVYR
+419 KQVHR

-432 MDPETRKELN
+432 MDPETRKKLI

-473 AYNLENFGAFMSITI
+473 AYNLENFGAFMSIAI
-488 DQFVKLIVRHRF
+488 DHFVKLIVRHRF
-500 KLDRADS
+500 TLDRADS
-507 TPTRNAN
+507 TPTRNAKRA
-514 NTSTCTPDQ
+514 STRTPDQ
-523 NLETLKQLRQNND
+523 NFETLKQLRQNND

-542 QLDRLFRS
+542 QVDRLFRS
-550 AAVYVTCPSQEQPEA
+550 AVVYVTCPSQEQAEA
-565 RERLAT
+565 HKRLVT
-571 AWDDALTLT
+571 AWDDALALT
-580 ETHNSRAHKAMLS
+580 ETHNSRAHEALLS

-607 KDHNV
+607 EDHNV

>member
-1 MIERR
+1 MIERHPHV
-6 SDTEGY
+6 EAY
-12 PTIYESWP
+12 PTIYDPWP
-20 KRRPRLDEVVT
+20 KRRPRLEDVVT
-31 RIFKE
+31 HIFKE

-44 RCRILKFDHHASID
+44 QCLKLKLDHHASID
-58 TWFDVKRDTLRTSF
+58 TWFNVKRDTLRTSF

-253 WESQWVMLQSDPTP
+253 WESQWVMLQSDPAP
-267 LQIDLATIA
+267 LQIYLATIA
-276 GTERSGL
+276 GTKGSGL
-283 TEKVETSS
+283 TDNVETSS
-291 LACPPKAKHAGGLS
+291 LACPPVAKHAWAA
-305 PDVRSTV
+305 PTDVRSTV
-312 FLPAPLNESLQ
+312 FLRAPLNESLQ

-335 PTYWEKVDDLLDA
+335 PMYWERVDDLLDA
-348 SADLASTWCG
+348 SADLASAWCG

-369 AACRFGPIISHY
+369 TACRFGPIISQC
-381 IEAKP
+381 IEAKLQG
-386 HDTKEKKK
+386 TKEKKK
-394 GIQEKEKGNPPSALS
+394 GYPPSALS
-409 IASKFLRQWD
+409 IASKFLKQW
-419 KQVYR
+419 R
-424 IQQVKDGE
+424 LRMNTIREVKDGE
-432 MDPETRKELN
+432 MDPETRKKLS

-473 AYNLENFGAFMSITI
+473 AYNLENFGAFMSIAM
-488 DQFVKLIVRHRF
+488 DHFVNLIVRHRF
-500 KLDRADS
+500 TLDRADS
-507 TPTRNAN
+507 TPTRNAKRA
-514 NTSTCTPDQ
+514 STRTPDQ
-523 NLETLKQLRQNND
+523 NFETLKQLRQNDD

-542 QLDRLFRS
+542 QVDRLFRS
-550 AAVYVTCPSQEQPEA
+550 AVVYVTCPSQEQAEA
-565 RERLAT
+565 HKRLVT
-571 AWDDALTLT
+571 AWDDALALT
-580 ETHNSRAHKAMLS
+580 ETHNSRAHKALLS

>member
-6 SDTEGY
+6 SDTEEY

-20 KRRPRLDEVVT
+20 KRGPRLEDVVT
-31 RIFKE
+31 HIFKE

-84 PDGLTQKMLVKADT
+84 PEGLTQKMLVKADT

-210 VRIERQWRPLP
+210 VRIERQWQHLP

-233 FVMHFTDQSD
+233 FVTHFTDQSD

-267 LQIDLATIA
+267 LQIYLATIA
-276 GTERSGL
+276 GTKGSGL
-283 TEKVETSS
+283 TDNVETSS
-291 LACPPKAKHAGGLS
+291 LACPPVAKHAWAAP

-335 PTYWEKVDDLLDA
+335 PMYWERVDDLLDA
-348 SADLASTWCG
+348 SADLASAWCG

-369 AACRFGPIISHY
+369 TACRFGPIISQC
-381 IEAKP
+381 IEAKLQG
-386 HDTKEKKK
+386 TKEKKE
-394 GIQEKEKGNPPSALS
+394 GYPPSALS
-409 IASKFLRQWD
+409 IANKFLKQW
-419 KQVYR
+419 R
-424 IQQVKDGE
+424 LRMNTIREVKDGE
-432 MDPETRKELN
+432 MDPETRKKLS

-449 EYVDSGFVKH
+449 EYVDSGFIKH

-488 DQFVKLIVRHRF
+488 DHFVNLIVRHRF
-500 KLDRADS
+500 TLDRADS
-507 TPTRNAN
+507 TPTRNAKRA
-514 NTSTCTPDQ
+514 STHTPDQ
-523 NLETLKQLRQNND
+523 NFETLKQLRQNND

-550 AAVYVTCPSQEQPEA
+550 AVVYVTCPSQEQAEA
-565 RERLAT
+565 HKRLVT
-571 AWDDALTLT
+571 AWDDALALT
-580 ETHNSRAHKAMLS
+580 ETHNSRAHKALLS

>member
-108 IHGICDAR
+108 IHGIYDAR
-116 HLIVRIMIWS
+116 HLIIRIMIWS

-172 PDNIE
+172 PDDIE

-210 VRIERQWRPLP
+210 VRIERQWRHLP
-221 THPPAS
+221 THSPAS

-233 FVMHFTDQSD
+233 FVTHFTDQSD

-267 LQIDLATIA
+267 LQIYLATIA
-276 GTERSGL
+276 GTKGSGL
-283 TEKVETSS
+283 TDNVETSS
-291 LACPPKAKHAGGLS
+291 LACPPVAKHAWAAP

-335 PTYWEKVDDLLDA
+335 PMYWERVDDLLDA
-348 SADLASTWCG
+348 SADLASAWCG

-369 AACRFGPIISHY
+369 TACRFGPIISQC
-381 IEAKP
+381 IEAKLQG
-386 HDTKEKKK
+386 TKEKKE
-394 GIQEKEKGNPPSALS
+394 GYPPSALS
-409 IASKFLRQWD
+409 IANKFLKQW
-419 KQVYR
+419 R
-424 IQQVKDGE
+424 LRMNTIREVKDGE
-432 MDPETRKELN
+432 MDPETRKKLS

-449 EYVDSGFVKH
+449 EYVDSGFIKH

-488 DQFVKLIVRHRF
+488 DHFVNLIVRHRF
-500 KLDRADS
+500 TLDRADS
-507 TPTRNAN
+507 TPTRNAKRA
-514 NTSTCTPDQ
+514 STHTPDQ
-523 NLETLKQLRQNND
+523 NFETLKQLRQNND

-550 AAVYVTCPSQEQPEA
+550 AVVYVTCPSQEQAEA
-565 RERLAT
+565 HKRLVT
-571 AWDDALTLT
+571 AWDDALALT
-580 ETHNSRAHKAMLS
+580 ETHNSRAHEALLS

>member
-6 SDTEGY
+6 SDTEEY

-31 RIFKE
+31 HIFKE

-44 RCRILKFDHHASID
+44 RCLILKFDHHASID

-72 RRSILPPVLGQL
+72 RRSILPPVLGKL

-108 IHGICDAR
+108 IHGIHDAR

-126 DCLYA
+126 DCLYT
-131 YWLTEIPHDKSVRKD
+131 YWLTETPHDKSVRKD

-157 HALKEPQDG
+157 YALTDPQDG

-172 PDNIE
+172 PDDIE

-184 EVMRDAPAFSKAD
+184 EVMRTAPTFSKAD

-210 VRIERQWRPLP
+210 VRIERQWRHLP

-233 FVMHFTDQSD
+233 FVTHFTDQSD

-253 WESQWVMLQSDPTP
+253 WESQWVMLQSDPAP
-267 LQIDLATIA
+267 LQIYLATIA
-276 GTERSGL
+276 GTKGSGL
-283 TEKVETSS
+283 TDNVETSS
-291 LACPPKAKHAGGLS
+291 LACPPVAKHARAAPS
-305 PDVRSTV
+305 DVRSTV

-335 PTYWEKVDDLLDA
+335 PMYWERVDDLLDA
-348 SADLASTWCG
+348 SADLASAWCG

-369 AACRFGPIISHY
+369 TACRFGPIISQY
-381 IEAKP
+381 IEAKQQG
-386 HDTKEKKK
+386 TKEKKK
-394 GIQEKEKGNPPSALS
+394 GYPPSARS

-419 KQVYR
+419 KQVHT
-424 IQQVKDGE
+424 IQQMKDGE
-432 MDPETRKELN
+432 MDPETRKKLSI
-442 VTNFPIT
+442 TNFPIT

-473 AYNLENFGAFMSITI
+473 AYNLENFGAFMSITM
-488 DQFVKLIVRHRF
+488 DHFVKLIVRHRF
-500 KLDRADS
+500 TLDRADS
-507 TPTRNAN
+507 TPTRNAKRA
-514 NTSTCTPDQ
+514 STRTPDQ
-523 NLETLKQLRQNND
+523 NFETLKQLRQNND

-542 QLDRLFRS
+542 QVDRLFRS
-550 AAVYVTCPSQEQPEA
+550 AAVYVTCPSQEQAEA
-565 RERLAT
+565 HKRLVT
-571 AWDDALTLT
+571 AWDDALALT
-580 ETHNSRAHKAMLS
+580 ETHNSRAHKALLS
-593 QGMDGFMSAVQQLQ
+593 LGMDGFMSAVQQLQ

>member
-6 SDTEGY
+6 SDTEEY

-31 RIFKE
+31 HIFKE

-44 RCRILKFDHHASID
+44 QCLKLKLDHHASID

-84 PDGLTQKMLVKADT
+84 PEGLTQKMLVKADT

-108 IHGICDAR
+108 IHGIYDTR

-172 PDNIE
+172 PDDIE
-177 DFSDVYH
+177 DFSDVYAYI
-184 EVMRDAPAFSKAD
+184 MRTAPTFSKAD

-210 VRIERQWRPLP
+210 VRIERQWRHLP

-233 FVMHFTDQSD
+233 FVTHFTDQSD

-267 LQIDLATIA
+267 LQIYLATIA
-276 GTERSGL
+276 GTKGSGL
-283 TEKVETSS
+283 TDNVETSS
-291 LACPPKAKHAGGLS
+291 LACPPVAKHARAAP

-335 PTYWEKVDDLLDA
+335 PMYWERVDDLLDA
-348 SADLASTWCG
+348 SADLASAWCG

-369 AACRFGPIISHY
+369 TACRFGPIISQY
-381 IEAKP
+381 IEAKQQG
-386 HDTKEKKK
+386 TKEKKK
-394 GIQEKEKGNPPSALS
+394 GYPPSALS

-419 KQVYR
+419 KQVHR

-432 MDPETRKELN
+432 MDPETRKKLS

-488 DQFVKLIVRHRF
+488 DHFVNLIVRHRF
-500 KLDRADS
+500 TLDRADS
-507 TPTRNAN
+507 TPTRNAKRA
-514 NTSTCTPDQ
+514 STHTPDQ
-523 NLETLKQLRQNND
+523 NFETLKQLRQNDD

-542 QLDRLFRS
+542 QVDRLFRS
-550 AAVYVTCPSQEQPEA
+550 AVVYVTCPSQEQAEA
-565 RERLAT
+565 HKRLVT
-571 AWDDALTLT
+571 AWDDALALT
-580 ETHNSRAHKAMLS
+580 ETHNSRAHEALLS

-607 KDHNV
+607 EDHNV

>member
-233 FVMHFTDQSD
+233 FVTHFTDQSD

-267 LQIDLATIA
+267 LQIYLATIA
-276 GTERSGL
+276 GTKGSGL
-283 TEKVETSS
+283 TDNVETSS
-291 LACPPKAKHAGGLS
+291 LACPPVAKHAWAA
-305 PDVRSTV
+305 PTDVRSTV
-312 FLPAPLNESLQ
+312 FLRAPLNESLQ

-335 PTYWEKVDDLLDA
+335 PMYWERVDDLLDA
-348 SADLASTWCG
+348 SADLASAWCG

-369 AACRFGPIISHY
+369 TACRFGPIISQC
-381 IEAKP
+381 IEAKLQG
-386 HDTKEKKK
+386 TKEKKK
-394 GIQEKEKGNPPSALS
+394 GYPPSALS
-409 IASKFLRQWD
+409 IASKFLKQW
-419 KQVYR
+419 R
-424 IQQVKDGE
+424 LRMNTIREVKDGE
-432 MDPETRKELN
+432 MDPETRKKLS

-473 AYNLENFGAFMSITI
+473 AYNLENFGAFMSIAM
-488 DQFVKLIVRHRF
+488 DHFVNLIVRHRF
-500 KLDRADS
+500 TLDRADS
-507 TPTRNAN
+507 TPTRNAKRA
-514 NTSTCTPDQ
+514 STRTPDQ
-523 NLETLKQLRQNND
+523 NFETLKQLRQNDD

-542 QLDRLFRS
+542 QVDRLFRS
-550 AAVYVTCPSQEQPEA
+550 AVVYVTCPSQEQAEA
-565 RERLAT
+565 HKRLVT
-571 AWDDALTLT
+571 AWDDALALT
-580 ETHNSRAHKAMLS
+580 ETHNSRAHEALLS

-607 KDHNV
+607 EDHNV

>member
-20 KRRPRLDEVVT
+20 KRGRRLEDVVT
-31 RIFKE
+31 HIFKE

-108 IHGICDAR
+108 IHGIHDAR

-131 YWLTEIPHDKSVRKD
+131 YWLTETPHDKSVRKD

-172 PDNIE
+172 PDDIE

-184 EVMRDAPAFSKAD
+184 EVMRTAPTFSKAD

-210 VRIERQWRPLP
+210 VRIERQWQHLP

-267 LQIDLATIA
+267 LQIYLATIA
-276 GTERSGL
+276 GTKGSGL
-283 TEKVETSS
+283 TENVETSS
-291 LACPPKAKHAGGLS
+291 LTCPPVAKHTWAAP

-335 PTYWEKVDDLLDA
+335 PMYWETVDDLLDA
-348 SADLASTWCG
+348 SADLASAWCG

-369 AACRFGPIISHY
+369 TACRFGPIISQY
-381 IEAKP
+381 IEAKLQG
-386 HDTKEKKK
+386 TKEKKK
-394 GIQEKEKGNPPSALS
+394 GYPPSALS
-409 IASKFLRQWD
+409 IASKFLKQW
-419 KQVYR
+419 R
-424 IQQVKDGE
+424 LRMNTIREVKDGE
-432 MDPETRKELN
+432 MDPETRKKLS

-473 AYNLENFGAFMSITI
+473 AYNLENFGAFMSIAM
-488 DQFVKLIVRHRF
+488 DHFVNLIVRHRF
-500 KLDRADS
+500 TLDRADS
-507 TPTRNAN
+507 TPTRNAKRA
-514 NTSTCTPDQ
+514 STRTPDQ
-523 NLETLKQLRQNND
+523 NFETLKQLRQNDD

-542 QLDRLFRS
+542 QVDRLFRS
-550 AAVYVTCPSQEQPEA
+550 AVVYVTCPSQEQAEA
-565 RERLAT
+565 HKRLVT
-571 AWDDALTLT
+571 AWDDALALT
-580 ETHNSRAHKAMLS
+580 ETHNSRAHEALLS

-607 KDHNV
+607 EDHNV

>member
-1 MIERR
+1 MIERHPHV
-6 SDTEGY
+6 EAY
-12 PTIYESWP
+12 PTIYDPWP
-20 KRRPRLDEVVT
+20 KRRPRLEDVVT
-31 RIFKE
+31 HIFKE

-44 RCRILKFDHHASID
+44 QCLKLKLDHHASID

-84 PDGLTQKMLVKADT
+84 PEGLTQKMLVKADT

-108 IHGICDAR
+108 IRKVCDEQE
-116 HLIVRIMIWS
+116 LIVRVMIWS

-157 HALKEPQDG
+157 HALTESQDG

-172 PDNIE
+172 PDDIE
-177 DFSDVYH
+177 DFSDVYAYI
-184 EVMRDAPAFSKAD
+184 MRTAPTFSKAD

-210 VRIERQWRPLP
+210 VRIERQWRHLP

-233 FVMHFTDQSD
+233 FVTHFTDQSD
-243 CQLTMVNDAH
+243 CQLTMINDAH
-253 WESQWVMLQSDPTP
+253 WESQWVMLQSDPAP
-267 LQIDLATIA
+267 LQIYLATIA
-276 GTERSGL
+276 GTKGSGL
-283 TEKVETSS
+283 TENVETSS
-291 LACPPKAKHAGGLS
+291 LACPPVAKHAWAAP

-335 PTYWEKVDDLLDA
+335 PMYWEKVDDLLDA
-348 SADLASTWCG
+348 SADLASAWCG

-369 AACRFGPIISHY
+369 TACRFGPIISQC

-386 HDTKEKKK
+386 QGTKEKKK
-394 GIQEKEKGNPPSALS
+394 GYPPSALS

-419 KQVYR
+419 KQVHR

-432 MDPETRKELN
+432 MDPETRKKLS

-449 EYVDSGFVKH
+449 EYVDSGFIKH

-473 AYNLENFGAFMSITI
+473 AYNLENFGAFMSITM
-488 DQFVKLIVRHRF
+488 DHFVKLIVRHRF
-500 KLDRADS
+500 TLDRADS
-507 TPTRNAN
+507 TPTRNAKRA
-514 NTSTCTPDQ
+514 STRTPDQ
-523 NLETLKQLRQNND
+523 NFETLKQLRQNDD

-542 QLDRLFRS
+542 QVDRLFRS
-550 AAVYVTCPSQEQPEA
+550 AVVYVTCPSQEQAEA
-565 RERLAT
+565 HKRLVT
-571 AWDDALTLT
+571 AWDDALALT
-580 ETHNSRAHKAMLS
+580 ETHNSRAHKALLS

>member
-1 MIERR
+1 MIERHPHV
-6 SDTEGY
+6 EAY
-12 PTIYESWP
+12 PTIYDPWP
-20 KRRPRLDEVVT
+20 KRGPRLDEVVT
-31 RIFKE
+31 HIFKE

-84 PDGLTQKMLVKADT
+84 PEGLTQKMLVKADT

-108 IHGICDAR
+108 IHGIHDAR

-172 PDNIE
+172 PDDIE

-210 VRIERQWRPLP
+210 VRIERQWRHLP

-233 FVMHFTDQSD
+233 FVTHFTDQSD

-267 LQIDLATIA
+267 LQIYLATIA
-276 GTERSGL
+276 GTKGSGL
-283 TEKVETSS
+283 TENVETSS
-291 LACPPKAKHAGGLS
+291 LACPPVAKHARAAP

-335 PTYWEKVDDLLDA
+335 PMYWERVDDLLDA
-348 SADLASTWCG
+348 SADLASAWCG

-369 AACRFGPIISHY
+369 TACRFGPIISQY
-381 IEAKP
+381 IEAKTQG
-386 HDTKEKKK
+386 TKEKKK
-394 GIQEKEKGNPPSALS
+394 GYPPSALS

-419 KQVYR
+419 KQVHR

-432 MDPETRKELN
+432 MDPETRKKLS

-473 AYNLENFGAFMSITI
+473 AYNLENFGAFMSIAI
-488 DQFVKLIVRHRF
+488 DHFVNLIVRHRF
-500 KLDRADS
+500 TLDRADS
-507 TPTRNAN
+507 TPTRNAKRA
-514 NTSTCTPDQ
+514 STRTPDQ

-550 AAVYVTCPSQEQPEA
+550 AAVYVTCPSQEQAEA
-565 RERLAT
+565 HKRLVT
-571 AWDDALTLT
+571 AWDDALALT

-593 QGMDGFMSAVQQLQ
+593 LGMDGFVSAIQQHQ
-607 KDHNV
+607 EDHNV

>member
-253 WESQWVMLQSDPTP
+253 WESQWLMLQSDPAP
-267 LQIDLATIA
+267 LQIYLATIA
-276 GTERSGL
+276 GTKGSGL
-283 TEKVETSS
+283 TDNVETSS
-291 LACPPKAKHAGGLS
+291 LACPPVAKHAWAA
-305 PDVRSTV
+305 PTDVRSTV
-312 FLPAPLNESLQ
+312 FLRAPLNESLQ

-335 PTYWEKVDDLLDA
+335 PMYWERVDDLLDA
-348 SADLASTWCG
+348 SADLASAWCG

-369 AACRFGPIISHY
+369 TACRFGPIISQC
-381 IEAKP
+381 IEAKLQG
-386 HDTKEKKK
+386 TKEKKK
-394 GIQEKEKGNPPSALS
+394 GYPPSALS
-409 IASKFLRQWD
+409 IASKFLKQW
-419 KQVYR
+419 R
-424 IQQVKDGE
+424 LRMNTIREVKDGE
-432 MDPETRKELN
+432 MDPETRKKLS

-473 AYNLENFGAFMSITI
+473 AYNLENFGAFMSIAM
-488 DQFVKLIVRHRF
+488 DHFVNLIVRHRF
-500 KLDRADS
+500 TLDRADS
-507 TPTRNAN
+507 TPTRNAKRA
-514 NTSTCTPDQ
+514 STRTPDQ
-523 NLETLKQLRQNND
+523 NFETLKQLRQNDD

-542 QLDRLFRS
+542 QVDRLFRS
-550 AAVYVTCPSQEQPEA
+550 AVVYVTCPSQEQAEA
-565 RERLAT
+565 HKRLVT
-571 AWDDALTLT
+571 AWDDALALT
-580 ETHNSRAHKAMLS
+580 ETHNSRAHEALLS

-607 KDHNV
+607 EDHNV

>member
-6 SDTEGY
+6 SDTEEY

-44 RCRILKFDHHASID
+44 RCLILKFDHHASID

-108 IHGICDAR
+108 IHGIYDAR
-116 HLIVRIMIWS
+116 HLIVRTMIWS
-126 DCLYA
+126 DCLYT
-131 YWLTEIPHDKSVRKD
+131 YWLTETPHDKSVRKD

-157 HALKEPQDG
+157 HALTESQDG

-172 PDNIE
+172 PDDIE

-184 EVMRDAPAFSKAD
+184 EVMRTAPTFSKAD

-210 VRIERQWRPLP
+210 VRIERQWRHLP

-233 FVMHFTDQSD
+233 FVTHFTDQSD

-253 WESQWVMLQSDPTP
+253 WESQWVMLQSDPAP
-267 LQIDLATIA
+267 LQIYLATIA
-276 GTERSGL
+276 GTKGSGL
-283 TEKVETSS
+283 TDNVETSS
-291 LACPPKAKHAGGLS
+291 LACPPVAKHAWAA
-305 PDVRSTV
+305 PTDVRSTV
-312 FLPAPLNESLQ
+312 FLRAPLNESLQ

-335 PTYWEKVDDLLDA
+335 PMYWERVDDLLDA
-348 SADLASTWCG
+348 SADLASAWCG

-369 AACRFGPIISHY
+369 TACRFGPIISQC
-381 IEAKP
+381 IEAKTQG
-386 HDTKEKKK
+386 TKEKKK
-394 GIQEKEKGNPPSALS
+394 GYPPSALS
-409 IASKFLRQWD
+409 IANKFLKQW
-419 KQVYR
+419 R
-424 IQQVKDGE
+424 LRMNTIREVKDGE
-432 MDPETRKELN
+432 MDPETRKKLS

-449 EYVDSGFVKH
+449 EYVDSGFIKH

-473 AYNLENFGAFMSITI
+473 AYNLENFGAFMSITM
-488 DQFVKLIVRHRF
+488 DHFVKLIVRHRF
-500 KLDRADS
+500 TLDRADS
-507 TPTRNAN
+507 TPTRNAKRA
-514 NTSTCTPDQ
+514 STRTPDQ
-523 NLETLKQLRQNND
+523 NFETLKQLRQNND
-536 PEGVGS
+536 PEGVDS
-542 QLDRLFRS
+542 QVDRLFRS
-550 AAVYVTCPSQEQPEA
+550 AVVYVTCPSQEQAEA
-565 RERLAT
+565 HKRLVT
-571 AWDDALTLT
+571 AWDDALALT
-580 ETHNSRAHKAMLS
+580 ETHNSRAHKALLS
-593 QGMDGFMSAVQQLQ
+593 LGMDGFMSAVQQLQ

>member
-6 SDTEGY
+6 SDTEEY

-20 KRRPRLDEVVT
+20 KRGPRLEDVVT

-84 PDGLTQKMLVKADT
+84 PEGLTQKMLVKADT

-108 IHGICDAR
+108 IRKVCDEQE
-116 HLIVRIMIWS
+116 LIIRVMIWS

-157 HALKEPQDG
+157 HALTESQDG

-172 PDNIE
+172 PDDIE
-177 DFSDVYH
+177 DFSDVYAYI
-184 EVMRDAPAFSKAD
+184 MRTAPTFSKAD

-210 VRIERQWRPLP
+210 VRIERQWRHLP

-233 FVMHFTDQSD
+233 FVTHFTDQSD

-253 WESQWVMLQSDPTP
+253 WESQWVMLQSDPAP
-267 LQIDLATIA
+267 LQIYLATIA
-276 GTERSGL
+276 GTKGSGL
-283 TEKVETSS
+283 TDNVETSS
-291 LACPPKAKHAGGLS
+291 LACPPVAKHAWAAP

-335 PTYWEKVDDLLDA
+335 PMYWERVDDLLDA
-348 SADLASTWCG
+348 SADLASAWCG

-369 AACRFGPIISHY
+369 TACRFGPIISQY
-381 IEAKP
+381 IEAKLQG
-386 HDTKEKKK
+386 TKEKKE
-394 GIQEKEKGNPPSALS
+394 GYPPSALS
-409 IASKFLRQWD
+409 IARKFLRQWD
-419 KQVYR
+419 KQVHR

-432 MDPETRKELN
+432 MDPETRKKLI

-473 AYNLENFGAFMSITI
+473 AYNLENFGAFMSIAI
-488 DQFVKLIVRHRF
+488 DHFVKLIVRHRF
-500 KLDRADS
+500 TLDRADS
-507 TPTRNAN
+507 TPTRNAKRA
-514 NTSTCTPDQ
+514 STRTPDQ
-523 NLETLKQLRQNND
+523 NFETLKQLRQNND

-542 QLDRLFRS
+542 QVDRLFRS
-550 AAVYVTCPSQEQPEA
+550 AVVYVTCPSQEQAEA
-565 RERLAT
+565 HKRLVT
-571 AWDDALTLT
+571 AWDDALALT
-580 ETHNSRAHKAMLS
+580 ETHNSRAHEALLS

-607 KDHNV
+607 EDHNV

>member
-6 SDTEGY
+6 SDTEEY

-20 KRRPRLDEVVT
+20 KREPRLDEVVT
-31 RIFKE
+31 HIFKE

-84 PDGLTQKMLVKADT
+84 PEGLTQKMLVKADT

-157 HALKEPQDG
+157 YALTDPQDG

-172 PDNIE
+172 PDDIE

-210 VRIERQWRPLP
+210 VRIERQRRHLP

-233 FVMHFTDQSD
+233 FVTHFTDQSD

-267 LQIDLATIA
+267 LQIYLATIA
-276 GTERSGL
+276 GTKGSGL
-283 TEKVETSS
+283 TENVETSS
-291 LACPPKAKHAGGLS
+291 LACPPVAKHARAAP

-335 PTYWEKVDDLLDA
+335 PMYWERVDDLLDA
-348 SADLASTWCG
+348 SADLASAWCG

-369 AACRFGPIISHY
+369 TACRFGPIISQY
-381 IEAKP
+381 IEAKQQG
-386 HDTKEKKK
+386 TKEKKK
-394 GIQEKEKGNPPSALS
+394 GYPPSALS
-409 IASKFLRQWD
+409 IASKFLKQW
-419 KQVYR
+419 R
-424 IQQVKDGE
+424 LRMNTIREVKDGE
-432 MDPETRKELN
+432 MDPETRKKLS

-473 AYNLENFGAFMSITI
+473 AYNLENFGAFMSIAM
-488 DQFVKLIVRHRF
+488 DHFVNLIVRHRF
-500 KLDRADS
+500 TLDRADS
-507 TPTRNAN
+507 TPTRNAKRA
-514 NTSTCTPDQ
+514 STRTPDQ
-523 NLETLKQLRQNND
+523 NFETLKQLRQNDD

-542 QLDRLFRS
+542 QVDRLFRS
-550 AAVYVTCPSQEQPEA
+550 AVVYVTCPSQEQAEA
-565 RERLAT
+565 HKRLVT
-571 AWDDALTLT
+571 AWDDALALT
-580 ETHNSRAHKAMLS
+580 ETHNSRAHEALLS

-607 KDHNV
+607 EDHNV